1 MGHHNLKMDTIEVGD
16 KIQKSE
22 CAPPFHS
29 TSAKREG
36 GQTAWTLLTARFNIA
51 SRNIFGR
58 PTFGLTNTEK
68 DIIGLI
74 EDEAREGVFM
84 TMNEVISDS
93 ERMQEKFSRVTLLC
107 SNVNDLSE
115 AKEDAK
121 AELDYHKKRLVN
133 IEKEIKCAEAELRK
147 TQEKREKGPL
157 DLDRSLRKLLDE
169 KKK

>member
-1 MGHHNLKMDTIEVGD
+1 MG
-16 KIQKSE
+16 
-22 CAPPFHS
+22 
-29 TSAKREG
+29 
-36 GQTAWTLLTARFNIA
+36 ARFNIA

-84 TMNEVISDS
+84 PMNEVISDS
-93 ERMQEKFSRVTLLC
+93 ERMQEKFSR
-107 SNVNDLSE
+107 

-157 DLDRSLRKLLDE
+157 DLDRSLRKLLD
-169 KKK
+169 